1 MDYHLADSDEKSGR
15 EDETDEFDNEEIQYF
30 SDHESSG
37 FLENNDYEGQS
48 DQPVD
53 LKRYLK
59 RETLQSRVSKAYHSL
74 TYANIKKFLQWL
86 MDTASLKFEIS
97 VRLLRSY
104 TVSIQ
109 LNLIYL

>member
-15 EDETDEFDNEEIQYF
+15 EDELGEFDDEEILYF

-37 FLENNDYEGQS
+37 FLENNEYEGQS
-48 DQPVD
+48 DQPID

-59 RETLQSRVSKAYHSL
+59 RETIQSRVAKAYQSL
-74 TYANIKKFLQWL
+74 TFANIKKFLQWL

-97 VRLLRSY
+97 VRFLDL
-104 TVSIQ
+104 
-109 LNLIYL
+109 